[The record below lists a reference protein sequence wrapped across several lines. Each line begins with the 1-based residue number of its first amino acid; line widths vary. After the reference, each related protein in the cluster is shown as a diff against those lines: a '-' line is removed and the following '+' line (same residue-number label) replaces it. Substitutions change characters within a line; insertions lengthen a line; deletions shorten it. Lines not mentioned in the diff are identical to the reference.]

1 MNNRIISWIFLK
13 IRNIKKWMNNSKH
26 LKNNL
31 SSSFAIHGSD
41 IFSRAISLKH
51 TLVSNNAWS
60 NAKENFRLNVL
71 QWFATIFHYI
81 KLTTCYNDWSLKL
94 THLLLKFSL
103 EKLIFSF
110 IIRFPNGRKT
120 KEYSKRWFSW
130 VKLYHIKWGQAILW

>member
-1 MNNRIISWIFLK
+1 MNK
-13 IRNIKKWMNNSKH
+13 SKY

-31 SSSFAIHGSD
+31 SSSFALHGSD

-51 TLVSNNAWS
+51 TLVGDNVWS

-94 THLLLKFSL
+94 
-103 EKLIFSF
+103 IFF
-110 IIRFPNGRKT
+110 
-120 KEYSKRWFSW
+120 
-130 VKLYHIKWGQAILW
+130 